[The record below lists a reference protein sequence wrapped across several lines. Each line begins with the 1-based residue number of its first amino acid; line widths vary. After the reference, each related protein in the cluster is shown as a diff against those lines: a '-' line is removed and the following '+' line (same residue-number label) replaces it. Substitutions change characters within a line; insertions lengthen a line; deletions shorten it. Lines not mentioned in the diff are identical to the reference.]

1 MNILKYTVFAASSS
15 LNAGKRVAVIESGKL
30 ENHEFQKLA
39 IQSSEPLTVFIVSSS
54 PTEIVLRVFTPKK
67 DKGESDSGALAA
79 LEHLSLNLES
89 DVKVIMSETMQA
101 KRADNTW
108 HLQQGD
114 ARAYA
119 VDVAA
124 IETYASIA
132 LDIAPNDTSLEF
144 PIAAATI
151 SRPNLIVPVNS
162 PEILDSINPDFEA
175 ITKIN
180 EQTNTRG
187 LIAVFINS
195 QALKHPGFNPPR
207 SSAWVD
213 FRYFAPL
220 KNITED
226 NASSNTFATLVG
238 YMAFVGLLP
247 NGRCSVRAAQG
258 YKMGA
263 PSELFAVCDSLESR
277 ADAVWVGG
285 RVRKVNS

>member
-1 MNILKYTVFAASSS
+1 MNFVKYTVFAANSS
-15 LNAGKRVAVIESGKL
+15 LDAGKRVAVIESGDLKD
-30 ENHEFQKLA
+30 HEFQKLA
-39 IQSSEPLTVFIVSSS
+39 RESGEPLTVFITASSA
-54 PTEIVLRVFTPKK
+54 TEVFLRVFTPSK

-79 LEHLSLNLES
+79 LEHLSLKLES
-89 DVKVIMSETMQA
+89 EVKVLMSETMQT
-101 KRADNTW
+101 KRILDTW
-108 HLQQGD
+108 YLLQGD
-114 ARAYA
+114 ARAYT

-124 IETYASIA
+124 VDTYAPIA
-132 LDIAPNDTSLEF
+132 LDISPNDASLEF

-151 SRPNLIVPVNS
+151 SRPNLIVPVKGA
-162 PEILDSINPDFEA
+162 EILDSIQPDFDA

-180 EQTNTRG
+180 EQSNTRG
-187 LIAVFINS
+187 LIAVFINPE
-195 QALKHPGFNPPR
+195 ALKHPGSNPPR

-220 KNITED
+220 KNISED

-238 YMAFVGLLP
+238 YMSFVGLLP
-247 NGRCSVRAAQG
+247 TGQCSVRAAQG

>member
-1 MNILKYTVFAASSS
+1 MNIVKYTVFAAYSS
-15 LNAGKRVAVIESGKL
+15 LNAGKRVAVIESGAL

-39 IQSSEPLTVFIVSSS
+39 VESGEPLTVFIVSSS
-54 PTEIVLRVFTPKK
+54 ATEVIVRMFTPKK

-79 LEHLSLNLES
+79 LEHLSLQLES
-89 DVKVIMSETMQA
+89 DVKVVMSETMQA
-101 KRADNTW
+101 KRVDNTW
-108 HLQQGD
+108 YLQQGD

-124 IETYASIA
+124 VETYAAIA
-132 LDIAPNDTSLEF
+132 LDIAPSELSLEF
-144 PIAAATI
+144 PIASATI

-162 PEILDSINPDFEA
+162 SQILDSINPNFEA

-180 EQTNTRG
+180 QQTNTRG
-187 LIAVFINS
+187 LIAVFFNP
-195 QALKHPGFNPPR
+195 QALKHPGSNPPR
-207 SSAWVD
+207 SSTWVD

-220 KNITED
+220 KNIIED

-247 NGRCSVRAAQG
+247 ANQCSVRAAQG

-263 PSELFAVCDSLESR
+263 PSELFAVCESRESR

-285 RVRKVNS
+285 RVRRVNS

>member
-1 MNILKYTVFAASSS
+1 MNIFRYTVFGANSSEG
-15 LNAGKRVAVIESGKL
+15 AGKRVAVIESGNL

-39 IQSSEPLTVFIVSSS
+39 VESGEPLTVFIVSLSA
-54 PTEIVLRVFTPKK
+54 TEVVLRVFTPKK

-79 LEHLSLNLES
+79 LEHLSVKLES
-89 DVKVIMSETMQA
+89 DVKVVMVDTMPAQ
-101 KRADNTW
+101 RIADTW
-108 HLQQGD
+108 FLLQGD
-114 ARAYA
+114 AQAYE
-119 VDVAA
+119 VNVPA
-124 IETYASIA
+124 IETNAPIA
-132 LDIAPNDTSLEF
+132 LDIAPNDTPLEF

-151 SRPNLIVPVNS
+151 LRPNLVVPVS
-162 PEILDSINPDFEA
+162 SAEILDSINPDLYA
-175 ITKIN
+175 ISNIN

-187 LIAVFINS
+187 LIAVFINP
-195 QALKHPGFNPPR
+195 QALKHPGSNPPR
-207 SSAWVD
+207 SSTWLD

-247 NGRCSVRAAQG
+247 EGQCSVRASQG
-258 YKMGA
+258 YAMGQ
-263 PSELFAVCDSLESR
+263 PSELFAICESRASR